1 MTTFLQISGGIIG
14 IALLYYGAE
23 YLIKGGVSVALK
35 LKVSPLLIGLT
46 LVAMG
51 TSAPELVVSIDAAL
65 HGSGDI
71 SIGNVVGSNI
81 CNIALILGLCALI
94 APMPVNP
101 QLLKLDTPLMLGV
114 SILFAAF
121 YIFSDGIMRYQAAIL
136 LAILLIYTIG
146 SFYASR
152 KNNQDNSDDADSE
165 RKVFSYPVS
174 FIMLIAGFAGLIA
187 GAKLFVNSAVHIA
200 TLCNISQATIGLT
213 IVALGT
219 SLPELA
225 TSVVAAI
232 KKEQDI
238 AIGNV
243 VGSNIFNILCILG
256 IAPLI
261 KPIHAPGL
269 NLTDMAV
276 MLLAAGLLYLF
287 MLLGKTINRKEGFIL
302 LLCYI
307 GYTAWLFCK

>member
-1 MTTFLQISGGIIG
+1 M
-14 IALLYYGAE
+14 
-23 YLIKGGVSVALK
+23 
-35 LKVSPLLIGLT
+35 LT
-46 LVAMG
+46 
-51 TSAPELVVSIDAAL
+51 
-65 HGSGDI
+65 
-71 SIGNVVGSNI
+71 
-81 CNIALILGLCALI
+81 
-94 APMPVNP
+94 
-101 QLLKLDTPLMLGV
+101 
-114 SILFAAF
+114 
-121 YIFSDGIMRYQAAIL
+121 
-136 LAILLIYTIG
+136 YTIG

-152 KNNQDNSDDADSE
+152 KNNQNDSDDADSE
-165 RKVFSYPVS
+165 QKVFSYPVS

-187 GAKLFVNSAVHIA
+187 GAKLFVDSAVHIA
-200 TLCNISQATIGLT
+200 TLCKISQATIGLT

-225 TSVVAAI
+225 TSIVAAI

-269 NLTDMAV
+269 DLTDMAV
-276 MLLAAGLLYLF
+276 MLLVTGILYLF